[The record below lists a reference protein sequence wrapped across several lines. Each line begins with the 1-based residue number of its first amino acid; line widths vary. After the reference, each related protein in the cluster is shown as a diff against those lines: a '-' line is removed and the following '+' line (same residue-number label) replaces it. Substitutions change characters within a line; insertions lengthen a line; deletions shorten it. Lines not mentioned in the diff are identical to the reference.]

1 MLVSFPLMLLV
12 SFAQDGGIERAQ
24 RDGPIQAGASQSE
37 IIVRGKK
44 VARGPVLGSRLPRV
58 IEPDPRGFVPQVA
71 SDTGIG
77 GLTPQSGM
85 DPFAGGTR
93 KVNVKTCKSSDSRMT
108 EVALCDLALAQKA
121 IGEGDFGSAR
131 GAVDRVLT
139 NPSSADADKF
149 FAHRFAFEIA
159 TLESDSKDQ
168 SDALAGMLASGLLAP
183 EDQILARKTIAS
195 LAIARGDDV
204 AAISELE
211 RLLAE
216 APNDATAQANLGVL
230 YARGDRHDQALP
242 RIETAVRLTA
252 AAGQPVPKSWSDYL
266 ARRR

>member
-1 MLVSFPLMLLV
+1 MLTSFPLMLLS
-12 SFAQDGGIERAQ
+12 SFAQDASTERAQ
-24 RDGPIQAGASQSE
+24 PGGPSQAGASQSE
-37 IIVRGKK
+37 IIVRGKR
-44 VARGPVLGSRLPRV
+44 VARRAVLGSRLPRV

-71 SDTGIG
+71 SDTGVA
-77 GLTPQSGM
+77 GLTPDSGM

-93 KVNVKTCKSSDSRMT
+93 KVTVKTCKSSDSRMT
-108 EVALCDLALAQKA
+108 KVALCALALAQKA

-131 GAVDRVLT
+131 GAIDRVLT
-139 NPSSADADKF
+139 NPNSGDADKF

-168 SDALAGMLASGLLAP
+168 SDALAGMLASGLLSP
-183 EDQILARKTIAS
+183 EDRILARKTIAS
-195 LAIARGDDV
+195 LAIARGDDA

-216 APNDATAQANLGVL
+216 APNDAKAQANLGVL
-230 YARGDRHDQALP
+230 YARGNRHDQARP

-252 AAGQPVPKSWSDYL
+252 AAGQPVPQSWSDYL